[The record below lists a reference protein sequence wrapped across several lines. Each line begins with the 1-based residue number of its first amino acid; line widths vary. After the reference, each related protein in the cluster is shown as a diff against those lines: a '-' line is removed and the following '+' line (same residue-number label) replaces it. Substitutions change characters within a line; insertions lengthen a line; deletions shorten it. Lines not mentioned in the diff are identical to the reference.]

1 MDMLI
6 GPRTGMLSPEDLGWA
21 YPWPVEGRWV
31 RAMMVASLD
40 GAPAGPDGRSGSIS
54 SPADRA
60 VLVEARRL
68 SDVVLIGAG
77 TLRGERYNPMRAKAA
92 DADERARLGLAPA
105 PVVAVV
111 SVSLDLPWSDPF
123 FSESAVTPI
132 VVTVDSVEDGRLR
145 AAQEHADVIAL
156 PGTSVLPDALIRS
169 LESRGLNRIV
179 CEGGPRLLAQLSGA
193 GLIDEAD
200 ISIAPLLTSGGQ
212 VFAGPPAAAPARL
225 DLVHVIVDDGF
236 IFTRYLARR
245 ADGEVS
251 PRP

>member
-1 MDMLI
+1 MEMVI
-6 GPRTGMLSPEDLGWA
+6 GPRTGLLSPDDLAWA
-21 YPWPVEGRWV
+21 YPWPAEGRWV
-31 RAMMVASLD
+31 RAMMVTTLD

-77 TLRGERYNPMRAKAA
+77 TLRAERYNPMRAKPA
-92 DADERARLGLAPA
+92 DAAERERLDLAPA

-111 SVSLDLPWSDPF
+111 SASLDLPWSDPF
-123 FSESAVTPI
+123 FSESAVSPI

-145 AAQEHADVIAL
+145 AAREHAHVIAL
-156 PGTSVLPDALIRS
+156 PGSSVRPDELIRA
-169 LESRGLNRIV
+169 LESRGLTRIV
-179 CEGGPRLLAQLSGA
+179 CEGGPRLLAGLSGA

-200 ISIAPLLTSGGQ
+200 ISISPLLTSGGQ
-212 VFAGPPAAAPARL
+212 VLAGTPSAAPAEL
-225 DLVHVIVDDGF
+225 DLVHVMADSGF
-236 IFTRYLARR
+236 LFTRYLARR
-245 ADGEVS
+245 ADAAVS

>member
-1 MDMLI
+1 MEMMV
-6 GPRTGMLSPEDLGWA
+6 GPRTGLLSSDDLVWA
-21 YPWPVEGRWV
+21 YPWPEEKRWV
-31 RAMMVASLD
+31 RAMMVMTLD

-60 VLVEARRL
+60 VLLEARRL

-77 TLRGERYNPMRAKAA
+77 TLRAERYNPMRAKPA

-111 SVSLDLPWSDPF
+111 SASLDLPWTDPF

-132 VVTVDSVEDGRLR
+132 VVTVDSVDDRRLG
-145 AAQEHADVIAL
+145 AARELADVLVL
-156 PGTSVLPDALIRS
+156 PGASVNPDELIRA
-169 LESRGLNRIV
+169 LETRGLSRIV

-212 VFAGPPAAAPARL
+212 VFAGPPASAPVQL
-225 DLVHVIVDDGF
+225 DLVHAIIDNGF
-236 IFTRYLARR
+236 LFTRYLARR
-245 ADGEVS
+245 ADGAVS
-251 PRP
+251 ARP

>member
-1 MDMLI
+1 MEMVI
-6 GPRTGMLSPEDLGWA
+6 GPRTGRLSSEDLGWA
-21 YPWPVEGRWV
+21 YPWPGEGRWV
-31 RAMMVASLD
+31 RAMMVTSLD

-77 TLRGERYNPMRAKAA
+77 TLRAERYNPMIAKPA
-92 DADERARLGLAPA
+92 DADERSRLGLAAA

-111 SVSLDLPWSDPF
+111 SASLDLPWADPF
-123 FSESAVTPI
+123 FSESAVTPV
-132 VVTVDSVEDGRLR
+132 VVTVDSVEGGRLR
-145 AAQEHADVIAL
+145 TAREHADVIAL
-156 PGTSVLPDALIRS
+156 PGTSVRPDELIRA

-200 ISIAPLLTSGGQ
+200 ISVAPLLTSGGQ
-212 VFAGPPAAAPARL
+212 VFAGPPAAAPAEL
-225 DLVHVIVDDGF
+225 DLVHVIVDNGF
-236 IFTRYLARR
+236 LFTRYLARR
-245 ADGEVS
+245 ADGAVGQ
-251 PRP
+251 RP